1 MLPQYWPTSPT
12 GCLCV
17 VFPSLSHRKIIGGC
31 SPFRL
36 GAGGGWIPCCTASA
50 VVWILGHGLP
60 EWLYCLAPISK
71 ILQMA
76 GYTTQT
82 PSCRGP
88 RPFPS
93 DIFWVW
99 SLRPSGTQIIPYEES
114 VHGTLPSFHL
124 ENICSRGPATL
135 GTTSSEILT
144 LAWDNNS
151 RLMWSKILCLS
162 YSTQSP
168 SLFSNTLMPPV
179 KGGGGFQQA
188 IINLALVD
196 FFFLLSLGEYFW
208 GGTHTDHQPLLLQD
222 IQFFIVQL
230 PFNEAFAS
238 SILSMQD
245 RADFAS
251 LLFAT

>member
-1 MLPQYWPTSPT
+1 
-12 GCLCV
+12 
-17 VFPSLSHRKIIGGC
+17 
-31 SPFRL
+31 
-36 GAGGGWIPCCTASA
+36 
-50 VVWILGHGLP
+50 
-60 EWLYCLAPISK
+60 
-71 ILQMA
+71 
-76 GYTTQT
+76 
-82 PSCRGP
+82 
-88 RPFPS
+88 
-93 DIFWVW
+93 
-99 SLRPSGTQIIPYEES
+99 
-114 VHGTLPSFHL
+114 
-124 ENICSRGPATL
+124 
-135 GTTSSEILT
+135 
-144 LAWDNNS
+144 
-151 RLMWSKILCLS
+151 
-162 YSTQSP
+162 
-168 SLFSNTLMPPV
+168 MPPV